1 MTDSLKTLRMVDRF
15 GPALLSRAD
24 GARAREL
31 VRELHGHAD
40 HLSVDFSDVEVIA
53 PGFADEFFGRLPA
66 DLFESGWLS
75 INELS
80 PRFGSLHRLV
90 MSRAAP
96 AA

>member
-1 MTDSLKTLRMVDRF
+1 MADQF

-31 VRELHGHAD
+31 VVAHQSLTD
-40 HLSVDFSDVEVIA
+40 HLLVDFSDVDVIA
-53 PGFADEFFGRLPA
+53 PGFADEFFGRMPD
-66 DLFESGWLS
+66 DLLASGWLS
-75 INELS
+75 FEELA

-90 MSRAAP
+90 VSRAADASRAAP

>member
-1 MTDSLKTLRMVDRF
+1 MTDSQTVKMVDRF

-31 VRELHGHAD
+31 VRELHGRAS

-53 PGFADEFFGRLPA
+53 PGFADEFFGRLPTE
-66 DLFESGWLS
+66 LFESGWLS
-75 INELS
+75 IDQLP